1 MANNITT
8 KERAMLKKN
17 LTIRSYI
24 TKQDGL
30 WVGVCIDLSLAT
42 QADSLEECRHQLEEQ
57 IESYLFDAIEGE
69 DKEFSEQLLNRR
81 APLSQVLYY
90 HAFSLLAFLHL
101 TRCRLFGFVD
111 LFVKKRSLSHS
122 HI

>member
-1 MANNITT
+1 
-8 KERAMLKKN
+8 MLKKN

-57 IESYLFDAIEGE
+57 IESYLMLLRVKIKSSQSSYSIEERLCLKCFAIT
-69 DKEFSEQLLNRR
+69 
-81 APLSQVLYY
+81 
-90 HAFSLLAFLHL
+90 LLACL
-101 TRCRLFGFVD
+101 
-111 LFVKKRSLSHS
+111 RSFT
-122 HI
+122 

>member
-1 MANNITT
+1 MASIITT
-8 KERAMLKKN
+8 KERAMLNKN

-81 APLSQVLYY
+81 APLSQVLCY
-90 HAFSLLAFLHL
+90 HMFSLLALLHL

-111 LFVKKRSLSHS
+111 LFVKKMPLSHS